1 MPISMLY
8 LFEEGSLWEMNYPLV
23 EQTIR
28 PNITGHLKIKYAVT
42 NCIFDIVDIALDM
55 AIWKIKD
62 VYCNCEIWNI
72 NVSMEAIAS

>member
-28 PNITGHLKIKYAVT
+28 PNITGHLKLKYAVT
-42 NCIFDIVDIALDM
+42 NCIFDRLDIVFYNLLRYQKSKM
-55 AIWKIKD
+55 FIKTMKS
-62 VYCNCEIWNI
+62 I
-72 NVSMEAIAS
+72 

>member
-23 EQTIR
+23 EQTIH

-42 NCIFDIVDIALDM
+42 NRIFDILDIALYSD
-55 AIWKIKD
+55 IKNQI
-62 VYCNCEIWNI
+62 CLL
-72 NVSMEAIAS
+72 

>member
-8 LFEEGSLWEMNYPLV
+8 LFEEGSLWEMNYPLA

-42 NCIFDIVDIALDM
+42 NCIFDRLDIVFYNLLRYQKSKMFIVTM
-55 AIWKIKD
+55 KSI
-62 VYCNCEIWNI
+62 
-72 NVSMEAIAS
+72 

>member
-8 LFEEGSLWEMNYPLV
+8 LYEEGSLCEMNYPLV

-42 NCIFDIVDIALDM
+42 NCIFDRLDIVFYNLYCDIKSQRCLL
-55 AIWKIKD
+55 
-62 VYCNCEIWNI
+62 
-72 NVSMEAIAS
+72 

>member
-42 NCIFDIVDIALDM
+42 NCIFEILDIAFGDM
-55 AIWKIKD
+55 KNRD

-72 NVSMEAIAS
+72 NVSIVAFAS

>member
-28 PNITGHLKIKYAVT
+28 PNITGHLKLKYAVT
-42 NCIFDIVDIALDM
+42 NCIFDRLDIVFYNLLRYQKSKMFIVTM
-55 AIWKIKD
+55 KSI
-62 VYCNCEIWNI
+62 
-72 NVSMEAIAS
+72 